1 MLERITHYFVKV
13 HRASGFTHQM
23 KLADSLFVKKIAL
36 SRNNTHYGKRGGAIM
51 KDNKATMRKTIGWA
65 SLAYGAFTAI
75 SIIGP
80 LILERLWSR
89 KR

>member
-1 MLERITHYFVKV
+1 
-13 HRASGFTHQM
+13 
-23 KLADSLFVKKIAL
+23 
-36 SRNNTHYGKRGGAIM
+36 M
-51 KDNKATMRKTIGWA
+51 KDDKATMRKTIGWI

-89 KR
+89 NRQEPS